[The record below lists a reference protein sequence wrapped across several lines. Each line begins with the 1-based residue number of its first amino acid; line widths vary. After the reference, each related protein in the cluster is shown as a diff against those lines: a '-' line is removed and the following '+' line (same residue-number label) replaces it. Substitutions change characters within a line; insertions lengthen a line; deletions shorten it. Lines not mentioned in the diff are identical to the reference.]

1 MEELYQK
8 MLEYIQMT
16 EELPFDEFVEYFQK
30 TMDFLQ
36 ISYQD
41 MTAEELIKA
50 KGICDIISA
59 NAKARA
65 MKKDANRKKFMKM
78 DEKADFWQ
86 SAIETRLLKQGLSQ
100 KEINEKEESLWN

>member
-8 MLEYIQMT
+8 MLEYTQMT

-65 MKKDANRKKFMKM
+65 MKKDLNRKKFMKM

-86 SAIETRLLKQGLSQ
+86 AAIEARLIKQGMS
-100 KEINEKEESLWN
+100 KKDINEKQDTLWD

>member
-1 MEELYQK
+1 MEELYLK
-8 MLEYIQMT
+8 MREYIKMT
-16 EELPFDEFVEYFQK
+16 EELPFDEFADYFRK

-36 ISYQD
+36 MSYQD
-41 MTAEELIKA
+41 LTTEELLQA

-65 MKKDANRKKFMKM
+65 MKKDANYKKFKKM

-86 SAIETRLLKQGLSQ
+86 AAIEARLTKDGMTK
-100 KEINEKEESLWN
+100 KEISEKEDALWE